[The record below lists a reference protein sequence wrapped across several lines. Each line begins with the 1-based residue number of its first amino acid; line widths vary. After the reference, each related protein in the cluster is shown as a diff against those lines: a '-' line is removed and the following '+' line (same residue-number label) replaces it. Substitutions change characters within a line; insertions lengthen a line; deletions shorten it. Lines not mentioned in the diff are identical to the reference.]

1 MSGFNNVYDGV
12 EEFNA
17 IMKKT
22 LDLVEEAKSK
32 VQSID
37 EVSFGEAA
45 TRVKAIDEICAS
57 ARKQLNEAA
66 DTAEGILKL
75 LRGG

>member
-1 MSGFNNVYDGV
+1 MASFSNVYDGI
-12 EEFNA
+12 EEFNS

-22 LDLVEEAKSK
+22 LDLVEDAKSK
-32 VQSID
+32 VQAIE

-45 TRVKAIDEICAS
+45 ARVKSIDETCAL

-66 DTAEGILKL
+66 DTADAILKL
-75 LRGG
+75 LRG